1 MDISKKDWKL
11 YREKLPGWQERYMEG
26 LVEEY
31 INILSSDEKEA
42 SDKFWELEER
52 IKKDKKHPGVLIE
65 VRKSNALYDIIRFIA
80 LDVITYDDIADFS
93 EELKQDVRDFTERRS
108 YRYDF

>member
-11 YREKLPGWQERYMEG
+11 YRERLPDWQERYMEG

-31 INILSSDEKEA
+31 IDMLSSDEKYA

-52 IKKDKKHPGVLIE
+52 IKKDKKHPGVLME
-65 VRKSNALYDIIRFIA
+65 VTKADALTDIIRLIN
-80 LDVITYDDIADFS
+80 LGVITCDDLADFS
-93 EELKQDVRDFTERRS
+93 GELKQNVELLLERLG
-108 YRYDF
+108 